1 MSYSISI
8 FSFYFDSISL
18 NLLIETK
25 LARLCSM
32 NGIIKVSI
40 SYLLSI
46 FHLVAKTDSATVLM
60 ALRFL
65 DTP

>member
-8 FSFYFDSISL
+8 FSFYFHSISL

-32 NGIIKVSI
+32 NAIIKVCI
-40 SYLLSI
+40 SYVLF